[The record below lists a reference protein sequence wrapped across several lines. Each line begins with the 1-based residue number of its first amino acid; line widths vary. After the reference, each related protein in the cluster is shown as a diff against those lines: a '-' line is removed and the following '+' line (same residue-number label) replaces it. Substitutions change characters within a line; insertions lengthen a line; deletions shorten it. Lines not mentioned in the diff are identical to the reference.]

1 MAMQK
6 CHSDFAHALRDP
18 DLVVPRGVTS
28 HNSDTPRERFA
39 VYRNNVMVGLVGALE
54 ARFPATRKIVG
65 EDFFKGAAKLFAATQ
80 PPRSPLMMYYGD
92 AFPAFL
98 ADFEPAREVPYLAD
112 VARLEAARTRAYHAA
127 DANPLTRTALS
138 GSLPEAM
145 AGMRFI
151 LHPSVEIVASDY
163 PVVAIWAM
171 NSGEIDVAPITDWR
185 GEDALVSR
193 PGFNVEVHSLPP
205 GAKTFLQNL
214 AAGNP
219 LGEAAAAAPAAPAS
233 FDLAATLAALFAGLA
248 IAMANQPVEAPL
260 P

>member
-1 MAMQK
+1 
-6 CHSDFAHALRDP
+6 
-18 DLVVPRGVTS
+18 
-28 HNSDTPRERFA
+28 
-39 VYRNNVMVGLVGALE
+39 
-54 ARFPATRKIVG
+54 
-65 EDFFKGAAKLFAATQ
+65 LFAATQ
-80 PPRSPLMMYYGD
+80 PPRSPLMMFYGD

-98 ADFEPAREVPYLAD
+98 ADFEPAREMPYLAD

-127 DANPLTRTALS
+127 DANPLTRAALS

-151 LHPSVEIVASDY
+151 LHPSVGIVASDY
-163 PVVAIWAM
+163 PVVTIWAM
-171 NSGEIDVAPITDWR
+171 NSGEIDLAPITDWR

-193 PGFNVEVHSLPP
+193 PGFNVEVRSLPP

-219 LGEAAAAAPAAPAS
+219 LGEAAAAALAANAS
-233 FDLAATLAALFAGLA
+233 FDLAANLAALFAGLA
-248 IAMANQPVEAPL
+248 IEMTNQPDEDAL

>member
-1 MAMQK
+1 MQTWQ
-6 CHSDFAHALRDP
+6 CDFARAVRDP

-28 HNSDTPRERFA
+28 HNSDAPRERFA
-39 VYRNNVMVGLVGALE
+39 IYRNNVMVGLVSALE

-65 EDFFKGAAKLFAATQ
+65 EDFFKGAAKSFAATQ
-80 PPRSPLMMYYGD
+80 PPRSPLMMFYGD

-127 DANPLTRTALS
+127 DAKPLTPAALV
-138 GSLPEAM
+138 GGQPDAL
-145 AGMRFI
+145 AGTRFI

-163 PVVAIWAM
+163 PIVTIWAM
-171 NSGEIDVAPITDWR
+171 NSGEIELAPITDWR

-193 PGFNVEVHSLPP
+193 PGFDVEVRRLPP

-214 AAGNP
+214 AARISAWRGGRGGARRQRQLRSYRQSRGVIRGARDRNDQ
-219 LGEAAAAAPAAPAS
+219 S
-233 FDLAATLAALFAGLA
+233 TR
-248 IAMANQPVEAPL
+248 
-260 P
+260 

>member
-1 MAMQK
+1 MQK

-18 DLVVPRGVTS
+18 DLAVPRGVIS
-28 HNSDTPRERFA
+28 HSSDTPQERFA
-39 VYRNNVMVGLVGALE
+39 VYRNNVVVGLVSALE

-80 PPRSPLMMYYGD
+80 PPRSPLMTFYGD

-112 VARLEAARTRAYHAA
+112 VARLEAARARAYHAA
-127 DANPLTRTALS
+127 DATPLKPAALS
-138 GSLPEAM
+138 GIAHEAL
-145 AGMRFI
+145 AGMRFA
-151 LHPSVEIVASDY
+151 LHPSLEFVASDY
-163 PVVAIWAM
+163 PIVTIWEM
-171 NSGEIDVAPITDWR
+171 NSGEIDLAPITDWR

-193 PGFNVEVHSLPP
+193 PGFDVEVRRLPP

-219 LGEAAAAAPAAPAS
+219 LGETAAAALAGNAS
-233 FDLAATLAALFAGLA
+233 FDLAANLAALFAGLA
-248 IAMANQPVEAPL
+248 IEMTNQPNEASL
-260 P
+260 R